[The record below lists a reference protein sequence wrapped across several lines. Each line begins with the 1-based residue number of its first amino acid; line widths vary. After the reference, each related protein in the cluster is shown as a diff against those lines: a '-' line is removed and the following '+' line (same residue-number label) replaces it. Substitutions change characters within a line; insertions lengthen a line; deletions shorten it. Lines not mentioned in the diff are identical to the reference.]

1 MQLLHIIAILFNSNF
16 IVHTANFIFF
26 DNLSKKLIVIKCEI
40 KTIKKKKTGSKV
52 FLTVVKVREFF
63 CLKKIARK
71 KYIKPN
77 KTPKKNK
84 NFVDN
89 LILCQNH

>member
-1 MQLLHIIAILFNSNF
+1 MQLLHIIALLFNRNF
-16 IVHTANFIFF
+16 IVYTANFIFF
-26 DNLSKKLIVIKCEI
+26 DNLSKNLIVIKCEI
-40 KTIKKKKTGSKV
+40 KTIKKTGSKV

-77 KTPKKNK
+77 KTQKNK
-84 NFVDN
+84 NFVHN